1 MNAASQHPLGMSDT
15 IQRLNKVPL
24 LVVAGI
30 LFLVVS
36 LLFLALYRRG
46 QDASVAVAEKEKL
59 EELAAQGPK
68 RIGELIGS
76 DTTSGIVDPREY
88 ASGPKS
94 GLPASAA
101 GQLPAGKGSHATP
114 LPNRAAPALTDEH
127 QARARQFRENLLY
140 EALVASSVV
149 ATDEITKPPSDTGP
163 ASSVMRSDP
172 PPGNDPNLQGRKE
185 QLSRTERRYGY
196 SLERKTKPVN
206 PYVLRVGT
214 VIPAVML
221 TGINSDLPGMITAQ
235 VSLTVRD
242 TATGHHVLIPQ
253 GAKLIGSYDNRVAM
267 GQRRV
272 LIAWHRLQY
281 PDAAVIELG
290 NMPGADVGG
299 YAGFEADVDN
309 HYLRIFGN
317 AFLLSM
323 VSAGTSFALASTNTN
338 NNNELTVAEIA
349 RQETNEEITTQWA
362 QLGQRLI
369 ERNLN
374 IQPTL
379 TVDPGYRFSVFV
391 NKDLVLEPYVKS

>member
-1 MNAASQHPLGMSDT
+1 MNAASQHPLGVSDT

-46 QDASVAVAEKEKL
+46 QDASVAVAEKGKL

-76 DTTSGIVDPREY
+76 DTTSGIVDPREHE
-88 ASGPKS
+88 SGRKL

-114 LPNRAAPALTDEH
+114 LPNRAAPARTDDH

-149 ATDEITKPPSDTGP
+149 ATDEITKPSSDTGP
-163 ASSVMRSDP
+163 ASSVMRAEP

-185 QLSRTERRYGY
+185 QFSRTERRYGY

-323 VSAGTSFALASTNTN
+323 VSAGTSFALASTDTN